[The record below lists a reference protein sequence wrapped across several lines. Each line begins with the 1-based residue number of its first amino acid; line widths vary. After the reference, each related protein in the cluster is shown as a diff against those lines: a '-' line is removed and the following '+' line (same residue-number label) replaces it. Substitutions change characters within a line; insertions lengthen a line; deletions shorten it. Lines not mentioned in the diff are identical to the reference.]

1 VNEKERKALLNFAKE
16 VLKMENVNLDDI
28 NSIREAAKKS
38 DWKLVAVGIGEFSA
52 ADIIEF
58 ITSEESILS
67 MDEQRVRNDI
77 IEMFSW
83 DMNQKL
89 RELGL

>member
-1 VNEKERKALLNFAKE
+1 
-16 VLKMENVNLDDI
+16 MENVNLDDI

-38 DWKLVAVGIGEFSA
+38 DWKLIAVGIGEFTA
-52 ADIIEF
+52 FDIVEF
-58 ITSEESILS
+58 ITNEKSILS

-83 DMNQKL
+83 DMEQKL
-89 RELGL
+89 KELGL